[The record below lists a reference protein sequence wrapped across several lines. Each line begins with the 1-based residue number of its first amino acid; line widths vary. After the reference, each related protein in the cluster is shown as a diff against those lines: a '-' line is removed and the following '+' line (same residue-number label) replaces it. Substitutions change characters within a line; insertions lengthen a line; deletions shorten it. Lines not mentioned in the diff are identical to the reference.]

1 MPRPRKHL
9 PPGAREYIM
18 SVAQSGALRETVV
31 AKGLGLSLDIF
42 RKILREDE
50 HAAKLWREAMAT
62 ERDAIIQ
69 RQYERAM
76 EGDSRAATF
85 LLAARHGLREQ
96 DGGDNGQK
104 GGNITIQ
111 LPGSMSESQWR
122 RTLQVEQSNPALE
135 HDGDG

>member
-1 MPRPRKHL
+1 MARPRRHL
-9 PPGAREYIM
+9 PPGARDFIM
-18 SVAQSGALRETVV
+18 SVAESGALQETKV
-31 AKGLGLSLDIF
+31 ARGLGLSLDNLRRIV
-42 RKILREDE
+42 REDE
-50 HAAKLWREAMAT
+50 HAAALWREAMAV

-96 DGGDNGQK
+96 DGGDAGQK

-111 LPGSMSESQWR
+111 LPGSMTEAQWR
-122 RTLQVEQSNPALE
+122 RMLQVEQSAPALE
-135 HDGDG
+135 GGDG